1 MFKEKKHTPF
11 SVLVL
16 AGGRSSRM
24 GLNKD
29 KGHMQFKGTSLIEYV
44 LVNILSI
51 EGVDK
56 NNVII
61 VGPKEKYS
69 RHGFTVVEDLY
80 PQKGPLG
87 GIFSG
92 LQYSNTF
99 YNLVIGYD
107 MPFVESKLVEYML
120 SNSKGYDMVIPT
132 YGKELYEPLCAI
144 YSKNCLKTME
154 QNLKNNILAV
164 RGIFPRCKIRWIRE
178 EEIRIFDSELHSFF
192 NINFQSDFKKA
203 EILLYQRGK
212 NIGKG

>member
-1 MFKEKKHTPF
+1 MFKEKKHTPL

-16 AGGRSSRM
+16 AGGKSSRM

-51 EGVDK
+51 KGVSK
-56 NNVII
+56 GNVII
-61 VGPKEKYS
+61 VGPKEKYF

-92 LQYSNTF
+92 LQFSKTF

-107 MPFVESKLVEYML
+107 MPFVEPKLIEYMV
-120 SNSKGYDMVIPT
+120 SHSKGYDLVIPT

-144 YSKNCLKTME
+144 YSKNCLKIMK

-164 RGIFPRCKIRWIRE
+164 RRIFSGCKIRWVKE
-178 EEIRIFDSELHSFF
+178 EEIRLFDSELHSFF
-192 NINFQSDFKKA
+192 NINFQSDFEKA
-203 EILLYQRGK
+203 ETILSQKGK
-212 NIGKG
+212 NIGKE